1 MGFVQCSGTNK
12 MFYCLP
18 SEKHHVHTN
27 LLCLGRDTTAP
38 SILSQESPAIS
49 PELTA
54 TEQMCFKLGWQ
65 SQQGALL
72 GLLSSSFPTELP
84 IASNLAKDHQN

>member
-1 MGFVQCSGTNK
+1 MPN
-12 MFYCLP
+12 
-18 SEKHHVHTN
+18 EKHHVHTTS
-27 LLCLGRDTTAP
+27 LRLGRDTTAP

-54 TEQMCFKLGWQ
+54 TEQMGFKLGWRNR
-65 SQQGALL
+65 QGALL